1 MGHFNLA
8 ATGRKRRIAA
18 CRQGLQST
26 RGCLSNVSTDVGAAQ
41 FAEVNRLS
49 FYSGIGH
56 LTEIDYISSISQ
68 KGKFMTCLICGE
80 PAQEV
85 DPGGDYEERACPT
98 CGHYRISGTALVLM
112 HAHGWHFDA
121 ELTRKWLAQ
130 QQGSGVIPTIDSNLV
145 ARLIEV

>member
-1 MGHFNLA
+1 M
-8 ATGRKRRIAA
+8 RR
-18 CRQGLQST
+18 RQSVMSDRYWPFSIRRERQKTT
-26 RGCLSNVSTDVGAAQ
+26 RGCLSNVSTDVWAAQ

-68 KGKFMTCLICGE
+68 KGKFMTCLICNE
-80 PAQEV
+80 PAQEIH
-85 DPGGDYEERACPT
+85 PGGDYEERACPT

-121 ELTRKWLAQ
+121 ELTRRWLAQ